1 MEELQL
7 CWLVQAGVTSHC
19 LPLLLRRPWIACQPT
34 SIIACSLLKVI
45 IIIATVL
52 CWIND
57 RLYCDVAGIVQVN
70 YVSNKHWF
78 LRYFRLTVV
87 CLACFPQ
94 ICLSSCWDNDK
105 KLKRSQG
112 KNTACVGWSLWHVLR
127 MPCVGTAVTD
137 PPARQTAIIFACW
150 LVKGNYIMPF
160 TYWSN

>member
-105 KLKRSQG
+105 KLKRSQE
-112 KNTACVGWSLWHVLR
+112 KKYSL
-127 MPCVGTAVTD
+127 
-137 PPARQTAIIFACW
+137 CW
-150 LVKGNYIMPF
+150 LKLVTRATNALCRDGCDWPSCQTDSHYICLLAC
-160 TYWSN
+160 